1 MMWPMTL
8 ANRIAAAM
16 KARGLNQ
23 NQLARATGLTAG
35 YLDKVQRRNSRTM
48 VPDNVGAIAKTLGV
62 SVAWLTTGEGEGP
75 DGLPAAPEPA
85 PTPPPAKSDT
95 RRIATHYDDPEVEG
109 YFASA
114 IRQSPDEPTG
124 KQIVT
129 SKTFLREKMTRM
141 VEGVDMVDF
150 ALGVIEAVQA
160 LDRQG
165 QLGEPEDPATHTRIL
180 AYLTAQSRARRTP
193 REMAMA
199 EARKHLLIEESAEPE
214 DDPPSAN
221 LPKVVPRKTKGR

>member
-1 MMWPMTL
+1 MTL

-23 NQLARATGLTAG
+23 NQLAKATGLTAG
-35 YLDKVQRRNSRTM
+35 YLDKVQARNSKAM
-48 VPDNVGAIAKTLGV
+48 KLENAQAIAGALGV
-62 SVAWLTTGEGEGP
+62 SVSWLLTGEGEGP
-75 DGLPAAPEPA
+75 DGLAVAPEP
-85 PTPPPAKSDT
+85 TPLPAKSDT
-95 RRIATHYDDPEVEG
+95 RRIATHYDDPQVEG

-114 IRQSPDEPTG
+114 IRAAPEVPTG

-129 SKTFLREKMTRM
+129 SKVFLREKLTKMSD
-141 VEGVDMVDF
+141 GGDMVDF
-150 ALGVIEAVQA
+150 ALGIIEAVQA

-193 REMAMA
+193 REVAMA
-199 EARKHLLIEESAEPE
+199 EARKRQLLEESANPE
-214 DDPPSAN
+214 DDPPSAE
-221 LPKVVPRKTKGR
+221 PAKVAPRRKGGR